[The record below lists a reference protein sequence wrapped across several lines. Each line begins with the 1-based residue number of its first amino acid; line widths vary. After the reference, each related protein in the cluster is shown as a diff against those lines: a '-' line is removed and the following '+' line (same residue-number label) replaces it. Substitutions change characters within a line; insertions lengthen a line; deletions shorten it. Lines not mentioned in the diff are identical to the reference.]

1 MGAPSEYYAKT
12 QVAARAAPG
21 FRKLEAKLLALG
33 PGRVVPM
40 PELHMVELLKRGALV
55 TGTVRVRR
63 GEPNRCHYNA
73 AVQWLRDPSAE
84 IWTGYAY
91 SGGIWRQHSW
101 NVRGA
106 EIIDTHDDAEKRFG
120 VVPSEPEHFVVSAF
134 TPEWDF
140 SALDRAAFVRAIGV
154 RAANRFP
161 GVVQASL
168 QKLQGSGFAQS
179 SAPVG
184 VPMKAGTRRKIK

>member
-1 MGAPSEYYAKT
+1 MNAPSEYHAKI
-12 QVAARAAPG
+12 QAGARAAPG
-21 FRKLEAKLLALG
+21 FRKLESKLLALG

-40 PELHMVELLKRGALV
+40 PELHMAELLMRGAAV
-55 TGTVRVRR
+55 TGNVRVRH

-73 AVQWLRDPSAE
+73 AVLWLRDPRAE

-91 SGGIWRQHSW
+91 SGGVWRQHSW
-101 NVRGA
+101 NVRDG
-106 EIIDTHDDAEKRFG
+106 EIIDMHDDAEKRFG

-140 SALDRAAFVRAIGV
+140 SSLDRAAFVRAIGV
-154 RAANRFP
+154 RAASRFHE
-161 GVVQASL
+161 VVETSL
-168 QKLQGSGFAQS
+168 RKLQGYGSAET

-184 VPMKAGTRRKIK
+184 VPMKAGVHHKIK